1 MGVATGFLAKVELG
15 QRDAEHGHAAQGI
28 QQRTVGN
35 GIQPHVA
42 QRAVAGQQRRVNLVA
57 GFNDRPAV
65 VVAAIQLRFRP
76 VAGGFHFSQQPL
88 KQLPVGF
95 RHIAHFGFEGAV
107 GFPHGELSLELL

>member
-1 MGVATGFLAKVELG
+1 MGVAAGFLAKVELG
-15 QRDAEHGHAAQGI
+15 QRNAEHSYAAQGI
-28 QQRTVGN
+28 QQRAVGD
-35 GIQPHVA
+35 GVQPHIA
-42 QRAVAGQQRRVNLVA
+42 QRAVAGQQRRVDLVA

-65 VVAAIQLRFRP
+65 VVAAIQLRFCP